1 MPERFINLFD
11 LIVVAIVLLSGAG
24 GGLGGGAA
32 VAIKRKVLPTGPFLI
47 AYATVGAVASGAV
60 FAAQGIT
67 DFVLVDGSIDLLRL
81 FGHSVAGGFAAAT
94 AVSGINLLG
103 SGYLSRKDDS

>member
-11 LIVVAIVLLSGAG
+11 LIVVAIVLLSGSV

-32 VAIKRKVLPTGPFLI
+32 VAIKRKVLPTAPFLI
-47 AYATVGAVASGAV
+47 AFATVGAVASAAV
-60 FAAQGIT
+60 FATQGIAA
-67 DFVLVDGSIDLLRL
+67 FVLDDGSIDLLRL
-81 FGHSVAGGFAAAT
+81 LGQSVAGGFAAAT

-103 SGYLSRKDDS
+103 SNYLKHKDDP